1 MKKSPMLTHFQLKNI
16 YIYFAMESSPGN
28 PLKNSRFSHMF
39 MCMDHY
45 ALDEAHVSLHQ
56 YFLCEYKFVYS
67 VKVTFICT

>member
-1 MKKSPMLTHFQLKNI
+1 MKKSPMLTHFELKYI
-16 YIYFAMESSPGN
+16 YIYSHGIQSRQPPENSS
-28 PLKNSRFSHMF
+28 FSHGF

-45 ALDEAHVSLHQ
+45 SLDEALVFQNQ